1 MAGKQRSGSR
11 SSSRNSAP
19 KYPRGA
25 RVGATLREIIADEL
39 VRIDDERLS
48 LVSITGID
56 VDPELNRAIVFFDS
70 LDGED
75 GDEAILEAL
84 GEHRIRLQSSIA
96 KQIRAKKTPILDFR
110 PDLVIRSAER
120 IDAILRS
127 DRDRLER
134 RGGRRAGFRHP
145 TARTSPARRDRARS
159 HLMARRRP
167 ATTHGLAI
175 VDKPAGVTS
184 HDVVGMLRRRFGERQ
199 VGHGGTL
206 DPDATG
212 VLVVAVGM
220 TTRLLRFVETNAEGV
235 RRRSRARHG
244 DEHARRRGRGD
255 GDVRHDRG
263 DRRRRPTAGG
273 GPPDRAD
280 PADPADGVGDPGRR
294 QAPPRTGP

>member
-1 MAGKQRSGSR
+1 MAGKQRSGSK
-11 SSSRNSAP
+11 SSSRSNTP

-84 GEHRIRLQSSIA
+84 GEYRIRLQSSIA
-96 KQIRAKKTPILDFR
+96 KQIRTKKTPILDFR

-134 RGGRRAGFRHP
+134 QE
-145 TARTSPARRDRARS
+145 S
-159 HLMARRRP
+159 
-167 ATTHGLAI
+167 
-175 VDKPAGVTS
+175 
-184 HDVVGMLRRRFGERQ
+184 
-199 VGHGGTL
+199 
-206 DPDATG
+206 G
-212 VLVVAVGM
+212 VLETDDV
-220 TTRLLRFVETNAEGV
+220 TT
-235 RRRSRARHG
+235 
-244 DEHARRRGRGD
+244 D
-255 GDVRHDRG
+255 
-263 DRRRRPTAGG
+263 
-273 GPPDRAD
+273 
-280 PADPADGVGDPGRR
+280 
-294 QAPPRTGP
+294 APEAT